1 MLGEGYFYKV
11 TFGAHTCSCVKW
23 VLLLLCKISKM
34 YYLG

>member
-1 MLGEGYFYKV
+1 MLGEGYFYIV

-23 VLLLLCKISKM
+23 VLLCKISKM